1 MEKNENKV
9 FVVTS
14 GEYSDYRIERV
25 FSTRKKALEYLDT
38 KDDRYMLEV
47 FDLDEAYESKAQ
59 LYCITFRFDRKKVEG
74 VRICCVDGKKDLIH
88 ARRTFYSE
96 SVLDIFIESDSR
108 KRALKVASER
118 YGAIIAGEQTMYPYL
133 RVGLMP
139 TFGAKT
145 EPAYFDFNTGEL
157 VLLDNQVAPK
167 NLPPFIKVKPQK
179 PKEQ

>member
-1 MEKNENKV
+1 MKKEENKV
-9 FVVTS
+9 FVITS
-14 GEYSDYRIERV
+14 GSYSDYHIDRV
-25 FSTRKKALEYLDT
+25 FSTRKQANDYLDT
-38 KDDRYMLEV
+38 KDDNYQLEV
-47 FDLDEAYESKAQ
+47 YDLDEAYESKAE

-88 ARRTFYSE
+88 ARRNYYGE
-96 SVLDIFIESDSR
+96 SMLDIFIESDSR

-139 TFGAKT
+139 TYGTKT

-157 VLLDNQVAPK
+157 VLLDDQVAPK
-167 NLPPFIKVKPQK
+167 DLPPFIKVKP
-179 PKEQ
+179 